1 MSTEE
6 RIKILDKA
14 KKLEALAKR
23 GIGGEKENAFRML
36 GLYMTKHN
44 ITENELKFHRQNEET
59 FKGLTKEEIY
69 RQFEEEMNLKGMPI
83 FGKGMSS
90 VMRNRDKMMTQF
102 KGREKPK
109 PIEIEWHGNE
119 KNFTIKGFINGVL
132 IFDIQETKSGATLY
146 PTVKFELQNNMEFN
160 SLEEAMQYCED
171 MKGYFGNTY

>member
-1 MSTEE
+1 MDKE
-6 RIKILDKA
+6 RSEILDKA

-36 GLYMTKHN
+36 GLYMKKHN

-69 RQFEEEMNLKGMPI
+69 KQFEEEMNLKGMPI

-109 PIEIEWHGNE
+109 PVEIEWRENE
-119 KNFTIKGFINGVL
+119 KDFTIKGFINGVM
-132 IFDIQETKSGATLY
+132 IFDIQLTKSGATLY
-146 PTVKFELQNNMEFN
+146 PSMKLELQENMEFN
-160 SLEEAMQYCED
+160 SLEEAKQYCD
-171 MKGYFGNTY
+171 SLKGYFSNTY